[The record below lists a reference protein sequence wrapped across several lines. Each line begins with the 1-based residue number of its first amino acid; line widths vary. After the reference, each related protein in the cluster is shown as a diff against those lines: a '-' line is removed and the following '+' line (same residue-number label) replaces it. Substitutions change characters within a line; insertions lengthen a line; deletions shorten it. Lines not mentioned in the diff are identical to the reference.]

1 QRIKESAE
9 KAKIELSSATETEI
23 NQPFITTDS
32 SGPRHLV
39 LKFSRS
45 KLEQLVGDLVQ
56 RTLEP
61 CKKALSDAGL
71 ATSDIDE
78 ILMVGGMTRMPLVM
92 QTVEKFFGKKLNI
105 SINPDEVVALGAA
118 VQAGVLQGDVKDVLL
133 LDVTPL
139 TLGIETL
146 GGVRTPLIDR
156 NTTIPTS
163 KSQVFSTAADSQDS
177 VEIHVLQGEREMAS
191 DNKTLGRFIL
201 SGIPPAPRG
210 IPQVAVTFD
219 LDANGILHVKA
230 KDRATNKEQ
239 SITITASSG
248 LSKDEVEKM
257 KKDAEIHADEDKRKR
272 EAVDTKNQA
281 DGLIFTAE
289 KLLKDSGDKLKA
301 EEKKEL
307 EEKLSELKKIKDSA
321 TPEELKKAMESLSQ
335 TAQKI
340 GTAMYQQAQQTETQ
354 KGSDPATK
362 DTTAAEEGEV
372 VEGKFDEKKEANK
385 EQ

>member
-1 QRIKESAE
+1 M
-9 KAKIELSSATETEI
+9 
-23 NQPFITTDS
+23 
-32 SGPRHLV
+32 V
-39 LKFSRS
+39 LKFSRA
-45 KLEQLVGDLVQ
+45 KLEQLVGDLVE

-61 CKKALSDAGL
+61 CKKALADAGL
-71 ATSDIDE
+71 KTSDIDE

-210 IPQVAVTFD
+210 IPQVEVTFD

-257 KKDAEIHADEDKRKR
+257 KKDAELHAGEDKRKR
-272 EAVDTKNQA
+272 ETVDTKNQA
-281 DGLIFTAE
+281 DTLIFTAE
-289 KLLKDSGDKLKA
+289 KLLKDAGGKIKP

-307 EEKLSELKKIKDSA
+307 EEKLAELKKIKDSA
-321 TPEELKKAMESLSQ
+321 PTDEIKKTMESLSQ

-340 GTAMYQQAQQTETQ
+340 GTAMYQQQAQQAEAKNKTGAGT
-354 KGSDPATK
+354 ATG
-362 DTTAAEEGEV
+362 TTEEGEV
-372 VEGKFDEKKEANK
+372 VEGTYDEKKDTSK
-385 EQ
+385 DQ